1 MYIYDC
7 VLILMTRCN
16 LNSNPGIDPPRFILG
31 ASRLVVCLTAIADEK
46 LDTNDFVGIVGHN
59 GLL

>member
-7 VLILMTRCN
+7 VLILMIRCN
-16 LNSNPGIDPPRFILG
+16 LNSNPGIDPPRVILG
-31 ASRLVVCLTAIADEK
+31 ASRLMVCLTAIADEK
-46 LDTNDFVGIVGHN
+46 LDFVGIVGHN